1 MSSGKKVLNV
11 FGIIFAS
18 ILSIVLVISLIVTP
32 IMFSSLSLLSPKNLS
47 GMLTSMDISELLG
60 SGEDT
65 EQKEMAALLSTTAA
79 KEVFE
84 LYATDIT
91 NSLSGKDVESKLT
104 AEALKK
110 IVEDNIDELV
120 AVMREVDAAP
130 SDVSDEE
137 IKTALKGAIA
147 TDADKLLE
155 NLPKPQDLM
164 QQITAENPEMQTA
177 FDIMG
182 SANTIKLSVIG
193 AVVVLSALIFV
204 CRLFELRGFKWLSVD
219 LFVVSGILILVC
231 AGLFL
236 GSGVVNELLSD
247 NAMLSDVV
255 ISLLSSFKTGMVIRT
270 AVILVFAIGLMVAY
284 VFIKKART
292 QKVLA
297 AENVEVVLEDTVTE
311 TAEEVTEEN

>member
-32 IMFSSLSLLSPKNLS
+32 IVFSSFSLLSPKNLS
-47 GMLTSMDISELLG
+47 NAITSMDMSELIG
-60 SGEDT
+60 SGEDA
-65 EQKEMAALLSTTAA
+65 EQNEMADLLSTNAA

-84 LYATDIT
+84 LYATDIK
-91 NSLSGKDVESKLT
+91 NSLSGKDVESKLNGET
-104 AEALKK
+104 LKK
-110 IVEDNIDELV
+110 IIEDNMDELV
-120 AVMREVDAAP
+120 TVMREFDGAP
-130 SDVSDEE
+130 SDLSDEE
-137 IKTALKGAIA
+137 IKTAIKGALEEG
-147 TDADKLLE
+147 ADELLE
-155 NLPKPQDLM
+155 SLPKPQELT
-164 QQITAENPEMQTA
+164 QQLVNENPEIQTA

-182 SANTIKLSVIG
+182 NANTIKLSVIG
-193 AVVVLSALIFV
+193 GIVFISALIFV
-204 CRLFELRGFKWLSVD
+204 CRLFEFRGFKWLSVD

-236 GSGVVNELLSD
+236 GSGVANELLSD

-255 ISLLSSFKTGMVIRT
+255 ITLLSSFKTGMAIRT

-311 TAEEVTEEN
+311 TIEEVTEEN